1 MKAKKLVPSAV
12 VKMEQTHLSAGEAL
26 PWQARQHLR
35 HRHFREL
42 SQPFPN
48 RQHERLDKLFSFHPL
63 NSLFFTQTR
72 PDTFSFG
79 RPLLRPNSQVMH
91 KLVFKDWF

>member
-1 MKAKKLVPSAV
+1 MFRKPCLEAMVLKAKKRVPFAV
-12 VKMEQTHLSAGEAL
+12 VKMEQTHLSPGEAL

-48 RQHERLDKLFSFHPL
+48 RQHERLDKLFNFHL
-63 NSLFFTQTR
+63 RHSLFLTQT
-72 PDTFSFG
+72 
-79 RPLLRPNSQVMH
+79 
-91 KLVFKDWF
+91 